1 MSEFIPRA
9 LEKVIGG
16 ATPPNAV
23 VVIGPRRCGK
33 TTFLRHFVK
42 TLGQETRW
50 LNCDL
55 PADVNQLHFVSQGD
69 VETFLRQAPIIVIDE
84 AQRVPDIGLVIKTLV
99 DINELRDQ
107 PSRIFITGSSSLELA
122 NGVKESAVG
131 RVKERRMWPLAM
143 QEIAN
148 HRSWGYVHEN
158 LSNFLVYGTYPA
170 VVKDFESAWDVL
182 NDYVDGILFKDLFQM
197 AEIRRNNKFV
207 DLVTALCY
215 RIGSEINY
223 ESLGRDLD
231 LSKLT
236 VQRYINLLEL
246 CSIVKVVP
254 SYSKNLDNELKK
266 GKKVYF
272 TDVGVRNALIGDFSP
287 FSTRADAGA
296 LWENFFYMERVKM
309 HDTLRDRKKMYF
321 WRTKGYQPKELDF
334 VEVVNQR
341 MEGFECK
348 LSDRASANV
357 GVDFKKSY
365 PACQIHVVTPN
376 NCLPFFGMDDC

>member
-1 MSEFIPRA
+1 
-9 LEKVIGG
+9 
-16 ATPPNAV
+16 
-23 VVIGPRRCGK
+23 
-33 TTFLRHFVK
+33 
-42 TLGQETRW
+42 
-50 LNCDL
+50 
-55 PADVNQLHFVSQGD
+55 
-69 VETFLRQAPIIVIDE
+69 
-84 AQRVPDIGLVIKTLV
+84 
-99 DINELRDQ
+99 
-107 PSRIFITGSSSLELA
+107 
-122 NGVKESAVG
+122 
-131 RVKERRMWPLAM
+131 
-143 QEIAN
+143 
-148 HRSWGYVHEN
+148 
-158 LSNFLVYGTYPA
+158 
-170 VVKDFESAWDVL
+170 
-182 NDYVDGILFKDLFQM
+182 M

-287 FSTRADAGA
+287 FSTRVDAGA

-376 NCLPFFGMDDC
+376 NCLPFFGMDDY